1 MRIWLASH
9 AVMPGRRPPRGFSRG
24 AVKGR
29 PSAALRALSAAFLIA
44 ASACSRAPDEPTS
57 DYKPAQGAP
66 LPPGPTKLELEDLVA
81 GTTGRE
87 ARTGDTVH
95 VQYTGTLTNGK
106 KFDSSHDHGGDPFKF
121 TIGKGEVIKGW
132 DQGVVGMKVGSKRR
146 LRIPSDLGYGEKGS
160 PPNIPPGAGLVFEVE
175 LVSID

>member
-1 MRIWLASH
+1 MRT
-9 AVMPGRRPPRGFSRG
+9 
-24 AVKGR
+24 R
-29 PSAALRALSAAFLIA
+29 PSLLVALHVALLLSGA
-44 ASACSRAPDEPTS
+44 ACSRTPDEPTS

-66 LPPGPTKLELEDLVA
+66 LPPGPTSLEIEDLAVGA
-81 GTTGRE
+81 GRR
-87 ARTGDTVH
+87 ANAGDSVH

-106 KFDSSHDHGGDPFKF
+106 KFDSSYDHGGAPFKF

-132 DQGVVGMKVGSKRR
+132 DQGVVGMKVEGKRR

-160 PPNIPPGAGLVFEVE
+160 PPNIPPGAGLFFEVE